1 MEVTGIDAV
10 GGSLLARQSSQSRRS
25 RDRYKKEAK
34 TQQKMAIFNGLLRFA
49 DGAIQER
56 HNNWAE
62 NESSRTVQRLLKK
75 QSKMNNQRQSYLDAL
90 EASGQSAYGFELGL
104 VEKQLDN
111 SKLSKYIEGFEDLS
125 DGRKRQITYGTGK
138 EYNPETNNVMESGI
152 YKALARQRLD
162 ARDVWGKQLND
173 VDVDVV
179 GTANNWKKVNPY
191 SKNLLSGAFNIL
203 KNTITGTPKANTQAA
218 QDALFNSIKED
229 TDKLERFRKVRA
241 AGFNM
246 QDAIQKVSDEIV
258 LTSKD
263 KLGKIIGPIEYFAEE
278 SEVSEPYEY
287 LGKKLSRDFTKKTYL
302 KRITYENSFRETT
315 TLIEKLNASDRKAI
329 NPTTGKPFTAQ
340 EIETSKGSSLNTS
353 QTYEVDQV
361 GDITG
366 GNTSY
371 TLKVFFKDG
380 GIPHDHIITAKD
392 PQATSIE
399 LNPNLTVIP
408 EERLNNHMLNVNAL
422 WKNIVP
428 FVEDVDSAETYLT
441 NFAITQKSDD
451 KNYANAMKNL
461 SGGMILIA
469 NKIKDFTEG
478 SLGFNE
484 NTTDQIA
491 LQIHMMDKYAQEE
504 LLSSEGRKTLN
515 GEAYL
520 AQEVDPTKILLAIDL
535 LRAKGS
541 LGKYADNEIVTSANL
556 QKKLKKADF
565 AAGEDGIAGN
575 PENEDGERFFDA
587 NQGAFIKTL
596 RKHIDKLDGR
606 DGKNSTFNKQSILDI
621 PVEVQISENG
631 ETTSHTVYNL
641 MLGEKLNSEG
651 DYEAINLTQPNVTK
665 PTVVDPAINTET
677 NIQDQLNSII
687 EVTAN
692 RKVSLLG
699 DPNRKS
705 GLDRVKDASNNP
717 NVSKIETAGI
727 FLGSILES
735 GGRAV
740 AQDIYNMYKGGI
752 QNPAV
757 AMYAYVAIPPSEQTA
772 FLDRNFSSTDG
783 PNYKVS
789 INEDKLNLLLE
800 GLDAESSKEVRKFID
815 NKISKN
821 EAPELKNDVSQKV
834 LNDVSSRY
842 GGVFDSSEKESSLLS
857 KPTPD
862 TDSSISD
869 KLDFVANAFGDG
881 PNERA
886 MMQELIWVES
896 KDGTAQGTYEID
908 SKGQGSFGV
917 AQVDRKGFDQVQKK
931 INDPKSKYAAVAA
944 SFKENAEID
953 LATTKYEDLNNDL
966 LSIIYGRLYLAQ
978 ITTDPIPDTVEGRA
992 AYWKLHYNTKA
1003 GDGTPKKYI
1012 DDVESR

>member
-62 NESSRTVQRLLKK
+62 NESSRTVQRLLDK

-125 DGRKRQITYGTGK
+125 AGRKRQITYGTGK

-191 SKNLLSGAFNIL
+191 SKNLMSGAFNIL

-218 QDALFNSIKED
+218 QDALFKSIKED

-258 LTSKD
+258 LSTKD
-263 KLGKIIGPIEYFAEE
+263 KLGSIQGPIEYFAEE
-278 SEVSEPYEY
+278 SEGSEPYEY
-287 LGKKLSRDFTKKTYL
+287 LGQSFKRDFKGKTYF
-302 KRITYENSFRETT
+302 KRTTYKNSFRETT
-315 TLIEKLNASDRKAI
+315 TLVEKLDVSDKDAV
-329 NPTTGKPFTAQ
+329 NPTTGKNFTEA
-340 EIETSKGSSLNTS
+340 EIQNSKSSGLKTS
-353 QTYEVDQV
+353 QSYEYEST

-371 TLKVFFKDG
+371 TMEVFFDSEGK
-380 GIPHDHIITAKD
+380 PYDHIIKAID
-392 PQATSIE
+392 AQATALE
-399 LNPNLTVIP
+399 LNPNLSVIP
-408 EERLNNHMLNVNAL
+408 KERLESHMLNVNAL
-422 WKNIVP
+422 WKNIEP
-428 FVEDVDSAETYLT
+428 FMPVGDAVEYVKT
-441 NFAITQKSDD
+441 FAITPNSEKDQE
-451 KNYANAMKNL
+451 NIAMTNL

-469 NKIKDFTEG
+469 NKIEDFTG
-478 SLGFNE
+478 DVLGFNS

-491 LQIHMMDKYAQEE
+491 LQIHMMDKFAQQK
-504 LLSSEGRKTLN
+504 LITSQGRKTLN
-515 GEAYL
+515 GESYL
-520 AQEVDPTKILLAIDL
+520 AQDVDPTKILLAIDI
-535 LRAKGS
+535 LRAKGT
-541 LGKYADNEIVTSANL
+541 LGKYKNGDIVTSGNL
-556 QKKLKKADF
+556 RTRLKNADF

-575 PENEDGERFFDA
+575 PEDEDGERFFDA
-587 NQGAFIKTL
+587 NQVEFIKTV
-596 RKHIDKLDGR
+596 RAHIDELDGR

-621 PVEVQISENG
+621 PVTFKVDDSE
-631 ETTSHTVYNL
+631 ETISHTVYNL
-641 MLGEKLNSEG
+641 MLGETKTIAGDYIPLNMTDSEEPAVADFNNNNNKNPVVSTRVVPNSVRPMEAPDKSGEEYTDDYWSNPGNRIQKAVQARSMVYDSEG
-651 DYEAINLTQPNVTK
+651 QDLSELPSGALEYVLAEINEDEASSKIK
-665 PTVVDPAINTET
+665 IR
-677 NIQDQLNSII
+677 I
-687 EVTAN
+687 EDALA
-692 RKVSLLG
+692 KQKEASPPVSLLAK
-699 DPNRKS
+699 PE
-705 GLDRVKDASNNP
+705 
-717 NVSKIETAGI
+717 SKNKTE
-727 FLGSILES
+727 LEI
-735 GGRAV
+735 
-740 AQDIYNMYKGGI
+740 QDITL
-752 QNPAV
+752 P
-757 AMYAYVAIPPSEQTA
+757 
-772 FLDRNFSSTDG
+772 
-783 PNYKVS
+783 
-789 INEDKLNLLLE
+789 
-800 GLDAESSKEVRKFID
+800 DA
-815 NKISKN
+815 
-821 EAPELKNDVSQKV
+821 
-834 LNDVSSRY
+834 
-842 GGVFDSSEKESSLLS
+842 DSSV
-857 KPTPD
+857 
-862 TDSSISD
+862 SD
-869 KLDFVANAFGDG
+869 KLTFVADALGDG

-908 SKGQGSFGV
+908 SKGQGSFGI
-917 AQVDRKGFDQVQKK
+917 AQVDRKGFDQVQSK
-931 INDPKSKYAAVAA
+931 INKPKSKYAAVAA
-944 SFKENAEID
+944 SFKENVGID
-953 LATTKYEDLNNDL
+953 LATTKYEDLNDDL

-992 AYWKLHYNTKA
+992 DYWKLHYNTKA

-1012 DDVESR
+1012 DDVEAR